1 MSILLPHFEARGLE
15 AVKEEAYAEYAAIS
29 EF

>member
-1 MSILLPHFEARGLE
+1 MLLPHFEARGLE
-15 AVKEEAYAEYAAIS
+15 AVREEAYAEYAAIS

>member
-1 MSILLPHFEARGLE
+1 MSMLLPHFEVRGLE
-15 AVKEEAYAEYAAIS
+15 AVREEAYAEYAARS